1 MDSII
6 ESKLFEGLGA
16 SFAQKGTFE
25 SFRTKNIKS
34 ITRIEATIAD
44 DIRKSAFLSGLIAM
58 IGIFI
63 YIYFRFKKVEYATGT
78 IAALIH
84 DPIIVLGLFSLLRH
98 ISPFSLEIDQNV
110 VAAILTLIGYSVNDT
125 VIVFDRIREHLKLYP
140 TKPLIENVNDAINT
154 TLSRTI
160 MTSVAAELVVL
171 VLFIF
176 GGDAIKQFSFAMV
189 IGIAIGTYSSIC
201 IAAPIMVDMLLRRNK
216 STNTAE
222 VAK

>member
-1 MDSII
+1 
-6 ESKLFEGLGA
+6 
-16 SFAQKGTFE
+16 
-25 SFRTKNIKS
+25 
-34 ITRIEATIAD
+34 
-44 DIRKSAFLSGLIAM
+44 
-58 IGIFI
+58 
-63 YIYFRFKKVEYATGT
+63 
-78 IAALIH
+78 
-84 DPIIVLGLFSLLRH
+84 
-98 ISPFSLEIDQNV
+98 
-110 VAAILTLIGYSVNDT
+110 
-125 VIVFDRIREHLKLYP
+125 LYP

-201 IAAPIMVDMLLRRNK
+201 IAAPIMVDMLLRRTK